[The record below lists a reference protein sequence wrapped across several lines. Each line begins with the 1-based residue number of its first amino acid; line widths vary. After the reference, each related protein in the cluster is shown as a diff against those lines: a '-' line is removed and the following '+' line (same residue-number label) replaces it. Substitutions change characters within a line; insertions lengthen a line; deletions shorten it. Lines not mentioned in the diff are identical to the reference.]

1 MFLMGKRFLGQ
12 FRIRKCNILSNVT
25 SFKYRHANSTSKFY
39 FHFVLILAR
48 AIAAHYEKDKSMVR
62 SKKDLFSRGRGMGVG
77 MRGGKKAR
85 SYHQFNREELLMNCV
100 PVTSGMLWIVP
111 QLEKNPTTTNLH
123 MRVEKKSAWASLLLN
138 DNKIL

>member
-62 SKKDLFSRGRGMGVG
+62 SKKTYFQGVEVWEWG
-77 MRGGKKAR
+77 MRGGKGQVLSSIQSGRVA
-85 SYHQFNREELLMNCV
+85 HELCTCNLRNA
-100 PVTSGMLWIVP
+100 SGLS
-111 QLEKNPTTTNLH
+111 H
-123 MRVEKKSAWASLLLN
+123 S
-138 DNKIL
+138 